1 MRKSEPPQ
9 NLVKLLKGEFLNLD
23 ADGDGKIST
32 KELADVLKSMR
43 VKLKISDTDIKRVLK
58 EIDRDQNGIIEL
70 KEYFKYM
77 SNKTNH
83 DIVCR
88 ALFHRSKMRK
98 EFQKFDKDDN
108 GFITEDELVEVIRAR
123 TGVELSH
130 YQINEMLKESD
141 ANSDGKINYEE
152 FVFFMTR

>member
-98 EFQKFDKDDN
+98 EFQKFDIDDS

-141 ANSDGKINYEE
+141 ANADGKINYEE